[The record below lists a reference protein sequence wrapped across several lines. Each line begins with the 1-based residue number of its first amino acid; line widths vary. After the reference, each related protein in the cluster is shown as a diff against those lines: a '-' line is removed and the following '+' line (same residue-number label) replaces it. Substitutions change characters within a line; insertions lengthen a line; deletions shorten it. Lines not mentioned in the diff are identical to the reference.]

1 MTSQGRRPGV
11 AAHTE
16 GLCLNNNNN
25 NNNKIPQ
32 THFSVDMDEYF
43 QTSANFIGSNSLC
56 LVNYIAVYALF

>member
-16 GLCLNNNNN
+16 GLCLNNNNK
-25 NNNKIPQ
+25 KILQ

-43 QTSANFIGSNSLC
+43 QTSANFIGSN
-56 LVNYIAVYALF
+56 